1 MKPIA
6 YSYKR
11 WSSAIQGKGHTEA
24 RQTELAE
31 EYAVRE
37 GLILDTNRK
46 MSDSGVSGYSGK
58 NVKDGA
64 LGAFLKTIDEG
75 QIAPGSFLL
84 VEDVDRLSRLPI
96 MEALAIFQR
105 IIGVGI
111 TIVTLRDG
119 QKYST
124 EQIKGVR
131 SEAVAFWVVS

>member
-1 MKPIA
+1 MKPTA

-11 WSSAIQGKGHTEA
+11 WSSAIQGKGHTDE

-31 EYAVRE
+31 EYAARE
-37 GLILDTNRK
+37 GLILDTKRN

-64 LGAFLKTIDEG
+64 LGAFLKAIEAG
-75 QIAPGSFLL
+75 EIAPGSFLL

-96 MEALAIFQR
+96 MEALAVFQQ
-105 IIGVGI
+105 IIGAGI
-111 TIVTLRDG
+111 TVVTLRDG

-124 EQIKGVR
+124 ESIKG
-131 SEAVAFWVVS
+131 